1 MNDNTMGR
9 TLVLALAI
17 VLGGFLVGRGLVHF
31 RLADRVVTVKGVAER
46 EVKADVG
53 LWPLSFTAADN
64 DLGLAQAK
72 VESDRKAVAAFL
84 ARFGI
89 DSASVSLHSLNVT
102 DTRANPYGGPPP
114 PNRFVVKMGLI
125 VRTND
130 VENLRR
136 ASQSIEELVRRGV
149 ILTAGQEYGASGPT
163 YLFTRLNELKPEM
176 LTEANVNARVAAE
189 QFARESKAKVG
200 GIRRASQGLFEIL
213 ARDRAPGI
221 SEESQIDK
229 TLRVVSTVEY
239 MLR

>member
-1 MNDNTMGR
+1 MNGFTMGR
-9 TLVLALAI
+9 TLVLSLAI
-17 VLGGFLVGRGLVHF
+17 VFAGISVGGGLIRF

-53 LWPLSFTAADN
+53 LWPISFTAADN
-64 DLGLAQAK
+64 DLSLAQTK
-72 VESDRKAVAAFL
+72 VESDRRATTRFL

-89 DSASVSLHSLNVT
+89 DSTAISLNSLNVT
-102 DTRANPYGGPPP
+102 DTRANPYGGPTP
-114 PNRFVVKMGLI
+114 PNRYVVKMGLI

-130 VENLRR
+130 VDALRQ
-136 ASQSIEELVRRGV
+136 AGQSIDELVRRGV
-149 ILTAGQEYGASGPT
+149 VLSAGQEYGASGPT
-163 YLFTRLNELKPEM
+163 YLFTRLNDLKPEM

-200 GIRRASQGLFEIL
+200 GIRRASQGIFEIL

-221 SEESQIDK
+221 SEQNQIEK

-239 MLR
+239 MLN